1 MASKSDTEKKGGA
14 NKDARRWRR
23 ARALEHPVRAQALRL
38 LVERGKMSPRQIADE
53 IEQRTPEVSYHC
65 KQLVAYDCAELVEE
79 RRVEGKGAVE
89 HFYIA
94 TERPHLNAADWDEMD
109 SLAAEGFLHE
119 IMTAMI
125 RDYEASLGAG
135 IIGADSEFHLT
146 RTPMFF
152 DREGVREAM
161 KNCER
166 WLLEQSQIEARSAA
180 RRDASGEAAIPVSSS
195 LAFFKMSKPEP

>member
-1 MASKSDTEKKGGA
+1 MASKSGTDKRSGTDKETKQ
-14 NKDARRWRR
+14 WRR

-38 LVERGKMSPRQIADE
+38 LVERGKMSPKQIADE
-53 IEQRTPEVSYHC
+53 IEERTPEVSYHC

-94 TERPHLNAADWDEMD
+94 TERPHLDAADWDEMD
-109 SLAAEGFLHE
+109 PLAGEGFLHE
-119 IMTAMI
+119 IMAAMI
-125 RDYEASLGAG
+125 GDYEASIGAG
-135 IIGADSEFHLT
+135 ILGSDPDFHLT

-152 DREGVREAM
+152 DRQGVEESL

-180 RRDASGEAAIPVSSS
+180 RRDRSGEPAIPVSSS
-195 LAFFKMSKPEP
+195 LAFFKMARPEP